1 MTQEARCIKA
11 YADEDSL
18 QEFEEGIISQDE
30 IKWNNVGDIG
40 RVVVAYYDK
49 NYWELINKD

>member
-11 YADEDSL
+11 YAEDDSL
-18 QEFEEGIISQDE
+18 QAFEAGIISEDE
-30 IKWNNVGDIG
+30 IEWNNVGDIAK
-40 RVVVAYYDK
+40 VVVAHYDK